1 MHFTHWESLDD
12 PLTDTILDGELVIDV
27 DPRTG
32 AQVMRYYAF
41 DLLVLNGENIMKKP
55 LVKRFAVSCRPTLVN

>member
-1 MHFTHWESLDD
+1 M
-12 PLTDTILDGELVIDV
+12 IDI

-41 DLLVLNGENIMKKP
+41 DCLVLNGENIMKKP
-55 LVKRFAVSCRPTLVN
+55 LVKRFAVSLARLDDELTISASGSGSWRR